1 MSLNYSGSAA
11 LYCARQSDSAPSR
24 PVSAAVGCIVKTIT
38 TRCGTVETRFLWE
51 GWRLLQSRE
60 GERCATYLYDPNETW
75 SPLARVDHPAQAQ
88 DGECYWFTADLN
100 GAPLEVTDA
109 DGAVRW
115 SGQYG
120 SFGEVSHQT
129 AESWAL
135 RQGKPTINQP
145 LRYAG
150 QYADSETGLH
160 YNLFRYYDPGVG
172 RFTTQDP
179 IGLNGGLNLY
189 QYAPNPLGWV
199 DPLGLAADDLVRYK
213 PAPTLSA
220 EPGARA
226 TAISRAWGEE
236 RELVAAGGGSREWNA
251 AEREV
256 ILSTKNN
263 RQLSSV
269 MSEMGYTGHHINS
282 VKGNGALG
290 GKWQGDPRNIVFLQN
305 ANHPSGYDEHLNGNQ
320 GHRGSYENPGR
331 GRLIDRSRTRKNLIS
346 CP

>member
-1 MSLNYSGSAA
+1 MHGELHFGYDADNRLISASGTGPEGKFTARYRYDA
-11 LYCARQSDSAPSR
+11 LGHRIAK
-24 PVSAAVGCIVKTIT
+24 AVT
-38 TRCGTVETRFLWE
+38 TQRGTVETRFLWE

-75 SPLARVDHPAQAQ
+75 SPLARLDHPAQAQ

-120 SFGEVSHQT
+120 RFGEVSHQT

-135 RQGKPTINQP
+135 RQGEPTINQP

-199 DPLGLAADDLVRYK
+199 DPLGLAACNTGSKAINPKDIRFSQSSVNGAAELTHSMKTKGWAGEPVDVVRMSDGK
-213 PAPTLSA
+213 LTTIDNTRILAA
-220 EPGARA
+220 
-226 TAISRAWGEE
+226 SRANIKVQARIHEGASPLPEE
-236 RELVAAGGGSREWNA
+236 FV
-251 AEREV
+251 ERFTTKKGV
-256 ILSTKNN
+256 LSTWEEAILL
-263 RQLSSV
+263 R
-269 MSEMGYTGHHINS
+269 I
-282 VKGNGALG
+282 
-290 GKWQGDPRNIVFLQN
+290 GKQ
-305 ANHPSGYDEHLNGNQ
+305 ASGYRYGYPNGSTII
-320 GHRGSYENPGR
+320 GS
-331 GRLIDRSRTRKNLIS
+331 ID
-346 CP
+346 